1 MLGFN
6 DMLIGTSFLLEIK
19 TSFGKDNFI
28 WEEHSLENKGSLP
41 KELCSSTSFLFER
54 VDRSF
59 LDNRQQLS
67 DK

>member
-6 DMLIGTSFLLEIK
+6 DMLIGTSFFIEIK
-19 TSFGKDNFI
+19 TSCGKDNFI
-28 WEEHSLENKGSLP
+28 WEEHSLENKGSLL
-41 KELCSSTSFLFER
+41 KELFSSTSFLFER
-54 VDRSF
+54 VDRRF